1 MTRLPLI
8 ATVLLLITPI
18 GALAQSKPTPPLRP
32 LSATVLAFEARGYV
46 VRSAEDDGRTHEIE
60 AITPDGR
67 RIEALVEA
75 ASGEVLTERNDD

>member
-1 MTRLPLI
+1 MPRIPLLTALLALILPLG
-8 ATVLLLITPI
+8 AEAQQKPATPI
-18 GALAQSKPTPPLRP
+18 RP
-32 LSATVLAFEARGYV
+32 LSETVLAFEARGYV

-60 AITPDGR
+60 AINPNGL